1 MKSLTKQQQ
10 ESYENAKM
18 CYIYKEKFDNED
30 LSDIIIERNI
40 IMLET
45 IVSIQGNIE
54 VLYIAQNS
62 RYSVPEN
69 IPIDFHNGSDDDYN
83 FITEELVEEL
93 RKLRTCQ
100 AENIEKYV
108 TFTVPIEKEVTRLH
122 KNGEEIAENISYI

>member
-83 FITEELVEEL
+83 FITKELAEEL
-93 RKLRTCQ
+93 RKLRTC
-100 AENIEKYV
+100 
-108 TFTVPIEKEVTRLH
+108 
-122 KNGEEIAENISYI
+122 